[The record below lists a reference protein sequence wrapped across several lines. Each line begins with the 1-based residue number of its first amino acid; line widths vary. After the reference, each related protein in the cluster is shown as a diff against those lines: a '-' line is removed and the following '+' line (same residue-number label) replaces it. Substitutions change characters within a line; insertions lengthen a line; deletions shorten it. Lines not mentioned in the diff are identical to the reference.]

1 VEEQL
6 GRGICQTFDNLFYQ
20 IRWSHRMKHA
30 KRSQKERGFLESQ
43 VMSSDSFDYPVS
55 LSVHF
60 IKGRKAD

>member
-1 VEEQL
+1 
-6 GRGICQTFDNLFYQ
+6 
-20 IRWSHRMKHA
+20 MKHA